1 LAAEAQF
8 ILQLHSTSPFH
19 FNQILLPLYKSLF
32 VSEARFFEIRK
43 KSAMTV
49 ALSPKKTIT
58 Y

>member
-1 LAAEAQF
+1 MLKTKIAALTVFEVR
-8 ILQLHSTSPFH
+8 ILRV
-19 FNQILLPLYKSLF
+19 ILR
-32 VSEARFFEIRK
+32 VEARFFEIRK